1 MNKKLIFSVLS
12 VVALLMVFAFVPKIK
27 TESAKTEISKTTD
40 EGIIFVESD
49 WKKALAEAK
58 KQNKPIF
65 LDAYTTWCGPCRML
79 KQHTFTDKAVAEYF
93 NKNFIN
99 IALDMEKGDGLAVA
113 EKYQIRA
120 YPTLIITDADQKS
133 VSISEGYISPSE
145 LMQFGKYVIDKRTN
159 K

>member
-1 MNKKLIFSVLS
+1 MNKKLLFSAIS

-27 TESAKTEISKTTD
+27 IIDSKTEISKTTD

-113 EKYQIRA
+113 EKYQIKA

-133 VSISEGYISPSE
+133 VSVSEGYIGPGE

>member
-1 MNKKLIFSVLS
+1 M
-12 VVALLMVFAFVPKIK
+12 
-27 TESAKTEISKTTD
+27 
-40 EGIIFVESD
+40 
-49 WKKALAEAK
+49 
-58 KQNKPIF
+58 
-65 LDAYTTWCGPCRML
+65 ML
-79 KQHTFTDKAVAEYF
+79 KQHKFTDKAVAEYF

>member
-1 MNKKLIFSVLS
+1 MNKKIFFSVLS
-12 VVALLMVFAFVPKIK
+12 VVALLMVFAFVPKTK
-27 TESAKTEISKTTD
+27 TADVKMEISKATD

-99 IALDMEKGDGLAVA
+99 VALDMEKGDGLAVA

-133 VSISEGYISPSE
+133 VSISEGYIGPGE
-145 LMQFGKYVIDKRTN
+145 LMQFGKYVIDKRL
-159 K
+159 KQ

>member
-1 MNKKLIFSVLS
+1 MNRKIIFTAIS
-12 VVALLMVFAFVPKIK
+12 VVTLFMVFAFVPKTTI
-27 TESAKTEISKTTD
+27 SPAKSVISKTTD

-79 KQHTFTDKAVAEYF
+79 KQHTFTDKAVTEYF

-113 EKYQIRA
+113 EKYQIKA

-133 VSISEGYISPSE
+133 VSVSEGYIGPGE

-159 K
+159 N